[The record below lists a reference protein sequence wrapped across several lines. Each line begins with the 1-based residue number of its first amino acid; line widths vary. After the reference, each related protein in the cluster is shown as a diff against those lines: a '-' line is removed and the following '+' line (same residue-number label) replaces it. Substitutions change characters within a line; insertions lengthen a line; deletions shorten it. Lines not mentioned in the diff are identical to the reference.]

1 MYDRNHYFGLGP
13 ILKPKLKMADTFG
26 RVPYLAKTTFQ
37 REKVSGKKIG
47 SDTGTETGPWFLFP
61 IWKPHFGCTLVHSDL
76 NEQNLFHSTTD
87 APLGVPGMSKN
98 WDDQT

>member
-1 MYDRNHYFGLGP
+1 MYDQDLYFGLGP

-47 SDTGTETGPWFLFP
+47 SHTGTETGPWFLFL
-61 IWKPHFGCTLVHSDL
+61 IWKPHFVRTLLILVGKG
-76 NEQNLFHSTTD
+76 NYI
-87 APLGVPGMSKN
+87 
-98 WDDQT
+98 